1 MSDTSLTQFE
11 PRAARILVVDDE
23 PANLKL
29 LSLMLRTEGY
39 QHVEL
44 VQDPRQVLTSY
55 RAARPDLL
63 LLLDNQHAAPRRLRG
78 GIGQRRSNQ
87 QSPEGRRVT
96 QRSYPSRRREVNADN
111 PSPGM
116 MPTT

>member
-39 QHVEL
+39 QH
-44 VQDPRQVLTSY
+44 DASPTS
-55 RAARPDLL
+55 AT
-63 LLLDNQHAAPRRLRG
+63 
-78 GIGQRRSNQ
+78 IFI
-87 QSPEGRRVT
+87 E
-96 QRSYPSRRREVNADN
+96 
-111 PSPGM
+111 
-116 MPTT
+116 

>member
-63 LLLDNQHAAPRRLRG
+63 LLLVINRPHLDGYAGALGNVAP
-78 GIGQRRSNQ
+78 ISNA
-87 QSPEGRRVT
+87 SPTSATIFIE
-96 QRSYPSRRREVNADN
+96 
-111 PSPGM
+111 
-116 MPTT
+116 

>member
-63 LLLDNQHAAPRRLRG
+63 LLDINMPHLDGYAWALGNVAP
-78 GIGQRRSNQ
+78 ISNA
-87 QSPEGRRVT
+87 SPTSATIFIE
-96 QRSYPSRRREVNADN
+96 
-111 PSPGM
+111 
-116 MPTT
+116 

>member
-1 MSDTSLTQFE
+1 M
-11 PRAARILVVDDE
+11 VDDE

-63 LLLDNQHAAPRRLRG
+63 LLDINMPHLDGYAGALGNVAP
-78 GIGQRRSNQ
+78 ISNA
-87 QSPEGRRVT
+87 SPTSATIFIE
-96 QRSYPSRRREVNADN
+96 
-111 PSPGM
+111 
-116 MPTT
+116 